1 MGFRSSNVSI
11 DGVWTVSRRDLRWN
25 GAGNATPETTWVVC
39 DSDTVIERF
48 RFLLMRLDEE
58 VRDYELAAVQDLDEG
73 RCRAAAK
80 ARALLDGPGMQLA
93 RELEAQIRLA
103 DPATLQE
110 MKESIEA
117 AIALGAIARR
127 RDLNNWENRDL
138 LLQWCRETLPS
149 LRRAFRDLA
158 VEETVFVLESPA
170 MNLAPPDWTKE
181 DDSSYRMPMEVQPLQ
196 SIHIAAA

>member
-1 MGFRSSNVSI
+1 M
-11 DGVWTVSRRDLRWN
+11 RDLRWN
-25 GAGNATPETTWVVC
+25 GTTNATPETTWVVC

-48 RFLLMRLDEE
+48 RSLLVRLSEE
-58 VRDYELAAVQDLDEG
+58 IRDYELAAMRDSDDE

-80 ARALLDGPGMQLA
+80 ARALLEGPGMQLA
-93 RELEAQIRLA
+93 RELEAQIRRA
-103 DPATLQE
+103 DSATLQE

-127 RDLNNWENRDL
+127 RDLSNWENRDL

-149 LRRAFRDLA
+149 LRRAFRDLVVA
-158 VEETVFVLESPA
+158 ETVFALERPG
-170 MNLAPPDWTKE
+170 MNLTPPNWTEE
-181 DDSSYRMPMEVQPLQ
+181 DESSYRMPMHVQSLQ